1 MTLMIRYGMPESLKK
16 RNDRAQ
22 CVRVLPQIGLGFFT
36 PVPNARAF
44 FCKRSDGFLFC
55 GKCGEAGSKPE
66 RADRMNK
73 AEGEK
78 NVRTCDSGCGGDR
91 AYAYAAFA

>member
-36 PVPNARAF
+36 PVLNARAF
-44 FCKRSDGFLFC
+44 FVNGAMDFCFTGNAAKRGASLRGLI
-55 GKCGEAGSKPE
+55 G
-66 RADRMNK
+66 
-73 AEGEK
+73 
-78 NVRTCDSGCGGDR
+78 
-91 AYAYAAFA
+91 